1 VNQSGR
7 ARDLG
12 VSIADTKESRTT
24 NAIPTAEYRSLV
36 SQFFLR
42 FCVAV
47 TLCVIFLIVGELIS
61 YRHGLPQAQGMM
73 DPLVNKNASAEQ
85 GRWIQWDAAHRYTYH
100 PYILWRHRPF
110 QGSMINVSEDG
121 VRRTSHI
128 QCDEPSFTIWMFGD
142 SSMWGTGATDDETIP
157 SYLASDY
164 DREGRR
170 VCVVNY
176 GEAGWENTQEVIEL
190 MEQLKHGPHKP
201 NVVIFY
207 DGGTE
212 AFNAYQAHQADTPTN
227 YNSFEKYLDNWSTQ
241 QMPGFFYLQMTNTY
255 RLLDKEAG
263 KLSRGH
269 KSEKSSPMTDDE
281 VEALAGSI
289 MQNYQ
294 QNMDIVALLAQHY
307 GFRAIFMWYPVV
319 MVGHKP
325 LTPNEKDAEEQL
337 EQNFPGVTRLYR
349 AAYFHC
355 EETHPENLYYL
366 GDLFD
371 NQKGWLFSGVSHLKP
386 EGNRIVAEHLFR
398 ILEHPA
404 QLKNKKNS
412 DSSNLSD
419 RRNSAAE
426 ATPEKA
432 GGDRIVPVERECFS
446 YHWRVAQPCREIF
459 PKF

>member
-1 VNQSGR
+1 M
-7 ARDLG
+7 
-12 VSIADTKESRTT
+12 
-24 NAIPTAEYRSLV
+24 
-36 SQFFLR
+36 
-42 FCVAV
+42 
-47 TLCVIFLIVGELIS
+47 VGELIS
-61 YRHGLPQAQGMM
+61 YRRDFRQAGDMM
-73 DPLVNKNASAEQ
+73 DPMINKTGVSSASAE
-85 GRWIQWDAAHRYTYH
+85 REYWRQWDAAHRYTYH
-100 PYILWRHRPF
+100 PYVLWRHRPF
-110 QGSMINVSEDG
+110 QGSMINVSENG

-212 AFNAYQAHQADTPTN
+212 AFNAYQSHRADTPTN
-227 YNSFEKYLDNWSTQ
+227 YTSFEKYLDNWSTQ
-241 QMPGFFYLQMTNTY
+241 QMPGFSYLQQTNTY

-269 KSEKSSPMTDDE
+269 KSEKSSAIADDE

-294 QNMDIVALLAQHY
+294 QNMDIVELLAQHY
-307 GFRAIFMWYPVV
+307 GFRAIFTWYPVIV
-319 MVGHKP
+319 VGHKR
-325 LTPNEKDAEEQL
+325 LTPYEKHAVEES
-337 EQNFPGVTRLYR
+337 EQDFPGITRIYR

-355 EETHPENLYYL
+355 EETHRPNLYYL
-366 GDLFD
+366 GDVFD
-371 NQKGWLFSGVSHLKP
+371 HQNGWLFLGNSHLKP
-386 EGNRIVAEHLFR
+386 EGNRIVAERLFR
-398 ILEHPA
+398 ILEHPT
-404 QLKNKKNS
+404 QLNTKKKMT
-412 DSSNLSD
+412 
-419 RRNSAAE
+419 RR
-426 ATPEKA
+426 T
-432 GGDRIVPVERECFS
+432 GGERQQV
-446 YHWRVAQPCREIF
+446 RAKPA
-459 PKF
+459 